1 MHPYSPRLRPEPAE
15 QQASPVTDRP
25 AARHAHRATTV
36 SHLRRFVTVLLA
48 TLATVAALLVAAGPS
63 GATTAARPAAASLD
77 CTPTAA
83 TAASA
88 ATIVTS
94 GSYDGIRLSD
104 NQTRSAQ
111 VIIGVGKAMGVYPR
125 GVRVALAVA
134 MQESSLLPW
143 QVAGPYIGL
152 FQQRPNRTTGAYTDF
167 DPSQAIGASRMFFQR
182 LLTLV
187 PKYRTDPRANWRIG
201 EQVQQSGLGTL
212 FAPWNTLATDLT
224 ARYYAKVPAYYLAPA
239 GCPAWSGIAP
249 FDPGN
254 IISDKVFYSTGAM
267 TQTQL
272 RNFIANKNAAC
283 TGSWCLRNLKVTTP
297 SRAADKYCAAY
308 RGGTKQD
315 VASVISALAVAC
327 KVNPQAL
334 LVTLQKESG
343 LLTRTKVTAASYA
356 AAFGWHCASTCDPK
370 YAGFFTQAYGAAKQ
384 FARYRV
390 DSTKYNYRAGRS
402 STIAWSAASGC
413 GGSTV
418 RVANAA
424 TAALYNY
431 TPYQPNAA
439 SLKNYPGTGNRCSS
453 YGNRDFYYLFTDYFG
468 WTGGGAVVTASATT
482 VTLPASPYVP
492 AALSGARISAP
503 NAAVAAGIRA
513 GLARLGTPYVWG
525 GGTYGGPPDQGCIR
539 GAGDLNSCQGV
550 VGFDCSG
557 LTAYVLRQA
566 GFTIPAGSSTQRS
579 GGTRVSWANGKPGD
593 IVGYSGHVAI
603 YLGTI
608 GGVRYM
614 LEAPNVG
621 GFVRVSTVRTSASR
635 PVDTVLHRY
644 WR

>member
-1 MHPYSPRLRPEPAE
+1 M
-15 QQASPVTDRP
+15 
-25 AARHAHRATTV
+25 ATAG
-36 SHLRRFVTVLLA
+36 HLRRAITVLLA
-48 TLATVAALLVAAGPS
+48 VLATAAALLVAAGPS
-63 GATTAARPAAASLD
+63 GATVSPTTTSLD

-88 ATIVTS
+88 ATIVTGGTYS
-94 GSYDGIRLSD
+94 GVRLSD

-111 VIIGVGKAMGVYPR
+111 VIMGVGKAMGVYPR
-125 GVRVALAVA
+125 GVRIALAVA
-134 MQESSLLPW
+134 LQESSLLPW

-152 FQQRPNRTTGAYTDF
+152 FQQRPNPTTGLYTDF

-187 PKYRTDPRANWRIG
+187 PQYRTDPRANWRIG

-224 ARYYAKVPAYYLAPA
+224 SRYYSAVPAYYLAPA
-239 GCPAWSGIAP
+239 GCPAWTGIAP

-254 IISDKVFYSTGAM
+254 IISNKVFYSTGAM
-267 TQTQL
+267 TRTQL

-283 TGSWCLRNLKVTTP
+283 QGSWCLRNLRVTTP
-297 SRAADKYCAAY
+297 DRAADQYCAAY
-308 RGGTKQD
+308 RGASNQD
-315 VASVISALAVAC
+315 AASVISALAVAC
-327 KVNPQAL
+327 KVNPQVM

-343 LLTRTKVTAASYA
+343 LLTRTNVTSASYA
-356 AAFGWHCASTCDPK
+356 AAWGWHCSSTCDSR
-370 YAGFFTQAYGAAKQ
+370 YAGFFKQAYGAAKQ

-390 DSTKYNYRAGRS
+390 DPGKYRYGAGRT
-402 STIAWSAASGC
+402 STIAWSPSSDC
-413 GGSTV
+413 GGSSV

-439 SLKNYPGTGNRCSS
+439 ALKNYPGTGNGCSS
-453 YGNRDFYYLFTDYFG
+453 YGNRNFYYLFTTYFG
-468 WTGGGAVVTASATT
+468 WTGGGAVVTASSTT
-482 VTLPASPYVP
+482 VTIPANPNVP
-492 AALSGARISAP
+492 AALAGVRITAP
-503 NAAVAAGIRA
+503 NAAVAKGITA

-539 GAGDLNSCQGV
+539 GGGDLNSCQGII
-550 VGFDCSG
+550 GFDCSG
-557 LTAYVLRQA
+557 LTAYVLKQA
-566 GFTIPAGSSTQRS
+566 GFVIPAGSWAQRS
-579 GGTRVSWANGKPGD
+579 NGIRVSWSSGKPGD

-603 YLGTI
+603 YLGII
-608 GGVRYM
+608 GGVKYM
-614 LEAPNVG
+614 LEAPYVG
-621 GFVRVSTVRTSASR
+621 GYVRVSTVRNSSTR